1 MPPGGSAAQQNYSEE
16 SPNEIGADLA
26 RAKAEKRGDLRIVDD
41 DYEPYPDEEPTDNNI
56 SEPYPARPPTSDDN
70 AEEEQEGEGEQEQSP
85 KERKMEEE
93 RKKQN
98 LGEAGVTTDK
108 QFEIALSIAR
118 NKEHQ
123 LNQIKFRIGQLEK
136 QLSELEKDLT
146 DFKNSKLNDLLK
158 IFQPGIVQLVD
169 QLIEQLKK
177 QADKLSD
184 EAKVGYYTGLITT
197 ASALINSLRALKLF
211 TSVLDAAFIWRFSCL
226 RLVITTAGTIILP
239 ITIIVLSPIFIPFF
253 ALLFIIGVIPLLKG
267 VFTKAVNDLIT
278 TLKKQRTAWRAQLE
292 KVKKKVTLKKQ
303 IKALKSMQKQ
313 IERKK

>member
-56 SEPYPARPPTSDDN
+56 SEPYPAGRPTSDDN

-239 ITIIVLSPIFIPFF
+239 IIIIVLSPIFIPFF